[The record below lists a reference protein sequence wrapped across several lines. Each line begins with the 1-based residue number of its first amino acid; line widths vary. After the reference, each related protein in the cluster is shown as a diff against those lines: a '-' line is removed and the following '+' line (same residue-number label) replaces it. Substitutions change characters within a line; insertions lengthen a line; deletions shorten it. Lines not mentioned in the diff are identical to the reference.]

1 MKLQRGLSLIEL
13 LVALAIGAVL
23 VFGATQVY
31 VNSRKTYDT
40 NETVA
45 RIQETAR
52 FAMSVLEPDIRMAN
66 YWGMVKGASSI
77 TGQALENA
85 GAATVASGSGANVC
99 GNNLAV
105 DLNTPVKGFDNRY
118 RFMTDVAPT
127 TGCDALA
134 TTLPSGRSD
143 PVGTADTL
151 IIRHAAT
158 TPSTPTNG
166 IVQLCT
172 NRQNGFLFSDGGTGA
187 CVAANCGVTAL
198 CSAADATPQ
207 TRTAA
212 VYNLVAHAYYVD
224 KNSDG
229 RAGVPSLRRK
239 RLVGNSFVDE
249 EVISGVED
257 LQVQFGIED
266 GINDPATNPVTGDA
280 DRYVNPEDID
290 WTIDPLTG
298 GLKCNCQIV
307 SVRLWL
313 MVRGDTAEVGF
324 TDNRPYMYAERTNT
338 ASPTGDLDDAGAT
351 TKAFQPS
358 LIGDDSPVGPRHVR
372 RLLVSRTIQLRNAWG
387 T

>member
-45 RIQETAR
+45 RVQETAR
-52 FAMSVLEPDIRMAN
+52 FAMSVLEPDIRLAN
-66 YWGMVKGASSI
+66 FWGMVKGASAI

-85 GAATVASGSGANVC
+85 AAATVASGTGANVC

-118 RFMTDVAPT
+118 WFTEASAPT
-127 TGCDALA
+127 TACDQLA
-134 TTLPSGRSD
+134 TTLPSGSSD
-143 PVGTADTL
+143 PVLTADTL
-151 IIRHAAT
+151 IIRRAAA
-158 TPSTPTNG
+158 TPSTPANNV
-166 IVQLCT
+166 IQLCT

-187 CVAANCGVTAL
+187 CVAAKCGVTAL
-198 CSAADATPQ
+198 CAATDAAPQ
-207 TRTAA
+207 DRTAA

-257 LQVQFGIED
+257 MQVQFGIET
-266 GINDPATNPVTGDA
+266 GINDPVTNPVTGDA
-280 DRYVNPEDID
+280 DQYVNPEDVD
-290 WTIDPLTG
+290 LAPNSLMF
-298 GLKCNCQIV
+298 CNCQVV

-313 MVRGDTAEVGF
+313 MVRGDTAEIGF
-324 TDNRPYMYAERTNT
+324 TDDRIYTYGSRINT
-338 ASPTGDLDDAGAT
+338 GTPTGDLDAVGAVT
-351 TKAFQPS
+351 RAFQPS
-358 LIGDDSPVGPRHVR
+358 LIADASATGPRHVR